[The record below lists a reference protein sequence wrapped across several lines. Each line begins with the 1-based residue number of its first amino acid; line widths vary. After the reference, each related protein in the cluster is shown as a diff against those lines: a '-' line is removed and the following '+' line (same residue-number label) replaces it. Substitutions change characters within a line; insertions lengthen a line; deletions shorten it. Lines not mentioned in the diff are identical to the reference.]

1 MTSQPSKP
9 RKSHRGHGEG
19 SFLKTSSGKWRV
31 WVSLPNGQRTSKT
44 FTTKKAAQAWILEVL
59 TNKETYFSKQQTV
72 QHYIEEWFK
81 THAMQLKNSTRDD
94 YEKLISKHII
104 PNLGSLTLDKLHRST
119 FDKFYLKMRK
129 AGVGIYQ
136 IRYVH
141 RILHKALQDA
151 VEDRI
156 LSYNPAHGA
165 KQPRKP
171 KPIRKPAPLSEEQ
184 TRQLVSKAMETSL
197 GPLIYLAVKTGMR
210 KGELFALRWD
220 DIDFNNREIYV
231 QHNIHRLYKEGQLTY
246 QFSTPKTASS
256 CRTIRIGEKT
266 IEVLQM
272 QKQTARLKKALAGSR
287 WQELNLVFPNSIGTP
302 LNTSNVNKKFI
313 AILEEAGLKRIR
325 FHDMRHI
332 AASIMLSHGVPIMT
346 VSHILGHAQASTTLN
361 MYAHHFDTAN
371 MQAALMMDDLF
382 EATQPSALPAEF

>member
-1 MTSQPSKP
+1 VVLTWGA
-9 RKSHRGHGEG
+9 GHW
-19 SFLKTSSGKWRV
+19 KTKSGKWRA
-31 WVSLPNGQRTSKT
+31 WATLPSGKRISKT
-44 FTTKKAAQAWILEVL
+44 HLTKTTARSWVLEVQSK
-59 TNKETYFSKQQTV
+59 KEDFCSRHQSLEA
-72 QHYIEEWFK
+72 YIREWFAM
-81 THAMQLKNSTRDD
+81 HASQIKESTQDD
-94 YEKLISKHII
+94 YQKLINKHII
-104 PNLGSLTLDKLHRST
+104 PHLGSIALDDLRRST
-119 FDKFYLKMRK
+119 FDRFYLKLRK

-220 DIDFNNREIYV
+220 DIDFDNREIYV
-231 QHNIHRLYKEGQLTY
+231 QHNIHRFYKEGQLTY

-266 IEVLQM
+266 IEVLLM
-272 QKQTARLKKALAGSR
+272 QKQAVNLKRPLAGNR

-302 LNTSNVNKKFI
+302 LNSSNVNKKYH

-332 AASIMLSHGVPIMT
+332 AASIMLSHSVPIMT
-346 VSHILGHAQASTTLN
+346 VSHILGHSQASTTLN
-361 MYAHHFDTAN
+361 MYGHHFDTAN

-382 EATQPSALPAEF
+382 EATQPSALPEEFQQLVRK